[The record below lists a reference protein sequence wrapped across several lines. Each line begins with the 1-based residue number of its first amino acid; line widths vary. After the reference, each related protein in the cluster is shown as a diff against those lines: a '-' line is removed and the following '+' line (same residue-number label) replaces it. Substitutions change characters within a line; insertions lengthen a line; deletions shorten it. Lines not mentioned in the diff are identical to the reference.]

1 MSVIRRLKSPQET
14 LVEDLG
20 LAQAIVSVTS
30 EARGLVSGSALLDL
44 DDAIVAGRASL
55 SIGGGSDGELYLITA
70 LLNTV
75 GGSRDTQIEL
85 AVLDG
90 SWTMPGGGA
99 PMLSIEAFVDRFGLD
114 EIILLTDAG
123 DGRIDR
129 KMLIGAL
136 SDAQAQAEAYLADR
150 YTLPLATVPQLVEM
164 AIADI
169 AHARLYR
176 RELPKNV
183 EDAQKIAM
191 RNLEA
196 IGNGKIKLGIPLAPS
211 TSSDPVLI
219 APGRPVYGD
228 RLKGYVR

>member
-30 EARGLVSGSALLDL
+30 EARGLVSGSASLDL

-70 LLNTV
+70 LLDTI
-75 GGSRDTQIEL
+75 GGDRDAQIEL

-176 RELPKNV
+176 REVPKNV
-183 EDAQKIAM
+183 EDAQRIAM

-196 IGNGKIKLGIPLAPS
+196 IGSGKIKLGIPLAPS

>member
-1 MSVIRRLKSPQET
+1 MV
-14 LVEDLG
+14 
-20 LAQAIVSVTS
+20 
-30 EARGLVSGSALLDL
+30 
-44 DDAIVAGRASL
+44 DDRSRASQ
-55 SIGGGSDGELYLITA
+55 EF
-70 LLNTV
+70 
-75 GGSRDTQIEL
+75 GSRERGAAGGDQI
-85 AVLDG
+85 
-90 SWTMPGGGA
+90 
-99 PMLSIEAFVDRFGLD
+99 VDNGN
-114 EIILLTDAG
+114 
-123 DGRIDR
+123 
-129 KMLIGAL
+129 
-136 SDAQAQAEAYLADR
+136 
-150 YTLPLATVPQLVEM
+150 
-164 AIADI
+164 

>member
-1 MSVIRRLKSPQET
+1 MSVLRRLKSPQET
-14 LVEDLG
+14 LIEDLG
-20 LAQAIVSVTS
+20 PALAIVSVSS
-30 EARGLVSGSALLDL
+30 EARGLVSGSAAIEL
-44 DDAIVAGRASL
+44 DDAIANDRASL
-55 SIGGGSDGELYLITA
+55 TISGGTDGELYLITA
-70 LLNTV
+70 LVSNIA
-75 GGSRDTQIEL
+75 GDRDTQIEL
-85 AVLDG
+85 SVLDG

-136 SDAQAQAEAYLADR
+136 ADAQAQAEAYLADR
-150 YTLPLATVPQLVEM
+150 YTLPLASVPQLVEM

-196 IGNGKIKLGIPLAPS
+196 IGSGKIKLGIAMAPS
-211 TSSDPVLI
+211 TSVDPVLI
-219 APGRPVYGD
+219 APGRPVYPD